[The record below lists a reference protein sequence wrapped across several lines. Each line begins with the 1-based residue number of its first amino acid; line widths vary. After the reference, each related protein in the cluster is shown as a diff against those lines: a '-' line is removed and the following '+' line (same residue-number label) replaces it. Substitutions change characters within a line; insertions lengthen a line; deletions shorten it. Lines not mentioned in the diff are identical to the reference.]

1 MPEAGEIVMGATAVS
16 LSIYALQ
23 MFSNFPNV
31 KQQYTKEGTGGLVW
45 AKSARRWFGVG
56 LLNSSIYAATYFFI
70 KDLEA
75 KKALLK
81 ANAAAFGTGLLHM
94 LYSCLRAE
102 GMKLDITTI
111 GLQLGLLLGSLY
123 AVKND

>member
-1 MPEAGEIVMGATAVS
+1 MEPSLVLSGCLSAAIMPEAGEIVMGATAVS

-81 ANAAAFGTGLLHM
+81 VPA
-94 LYSCLRAE
+94 
-102 GMKLDITTI
+102 
-111 GLQLGLLLGSLY
+111 LLG
-123 AVKND
+123 VCRVCIRPGP